1 MSATNQKRT
10 KQFKELS
17 NHEKLERLVMSCL
30 LWENNFYI
38 DGKSVTDIIKE
49 LVPKCETQ
57 FLVETAIKAKEDMKL
72 RHVPLFIVRE
82 MARYNQHKS
91 AVRLVLP
98 EVITRPD
105 DLTEFVSLYWKDGK
119 EFLSNPV
126 KKGLAEAFSKF
137 DEYSLAKYNRKD
149 KSVTLKDVAF
159 LCHVKPWDGTV
170 SSTIKERNYKNSKD
184 THFLPRSKD
193 STLSKLIN
201 DELATPNT
209 WEVRLS
215 SGEDKNKVFTELMK
229 ENKLGALAFLRNL
242 RNMSDANVDRNIIV
256 EYSKNLNVSKMLP
269 FQFITA
275 ARMNPWAETFLEPMM
290 LKCLEGK
297 EKLKGKT
304 LLMIDVSGS
313 MDTQLSAKGTM
324 TRLDVAYGLGSLC
337 RELCEDAVIYT
348 FSTHEKLVPSRRG
361 FGLVDAIKNS
371 QMNGGTYF
379 SKSLNNIKTLESN
392 TIFDRTIVLTDEQF
406 NGYNEGNT
414 KPEGEGWMINIGISK
429 NSVEKSDNWN
439 RINGWSEN
447 VFSYI
452 LNSEK

>member
-57 FLVETAIKAKEDMKL
+57 FLIETAIKAKEDMKL

-126 KKGLAEAFSKF
+126 KKGLAVAFSKF
-137 DEYSLAKYNRKD
+137 NEYSLAKYNRTD
-149 KSVTLKDVAF
+149 KAVTLKDVAF
-159 LCHVKPWDGTV
+159 LCHVKPWDGSV
-170 SSTIKERNYKNSKD
+170 SSNIKERNYKNSKD

-215 SGEDKNKVFTELMK
+215 SGEDKKKVFTELME

-242 RNMSDANVDRNIIV
+242 RNMSEANVGKTLIS
-256 EYSKNLNVSKMLP
+256 EYSKNLNVSRLLP

-275 ARMNPWAETFLEPMM
+275 ARVNPWAETFLEPMM
-290 LKCLEGK
+290 LKCLKGK

-313 MDTQLSAKGTM
+313 MGCELSSNGIM
-324 TRLDVAYGLGSLC
+324 TRLDVAYGLGALC
-337 RELCEDAVIYT
+337 RELCEDVTIYT
-348 FSTHEKLVPSRRG
+348 FSNHEKLIPSRRG
-361 FGLVDAIKNS
+361 FGLVDAIKTS
-371 QMNGGTYF
+371 QPPCCTYF
-379 SKSLNNIKTLESN
+379 KESLNNIKTLESDAS
-392 TIFDRTIVLTDEQF
+392 FDRTIVLTDEQF
-406 NGYNEGNT
+406 NGSYESST
-414 KPEGEGWMINIGISK
+414 SPAGEGWMINIGVTQNAVE
-429 NSVEKSDNWN
+429 NSGNWN